1 MQRSLAIIPQPKKL
15 TVNNGA
21 FTVDP
26 NSSIS
31 YAPDGII
38 AAGLLKRITGLPLV
52 RENGDIQFEL
62 DRDIRGREAYH
73 LLIHEDGIRISASTP
88 AGLFYGAQTLRQ
100 LLPAEIE
107 KTGITQPVTLPHLH
121 IEDEPRFPHRGFML
135 DVSRHFFAPK
145 EVKRILD
152 LLALQKFNRFHWHL
166 TDDQGWRIEIKKY
179 PRLTEVGSIR
189 KQTQINGWLL
199 AKPVFDNK
207 PYGGYYTQDDI
218 REIVAYARENFI
230 EVIPEIGS
238 PGHAAAAMAAYPE
251 LSCAGEAVDV
261 RATFT
266 SFSKPMC
273 VGREFAFEFLE
284 DVFTEIAGLFPFGH
298 IHIGGDEVNK
308 KEWKK
313 CPHCQRRMAD
323 EGLKN
328 GSELQTYF
336 EDRLVTILKS
346 KGIKVIAWSEVMHD
360 KLDGDVINQY
370 WFFPNKKKSI
380 AELKKGRKTI
390 VSDFSNLYLDYSF
403 KAMELIRTYSFEP
416 QFPKVSDEQAANIIG
431 IEAPLW
437 TEYIYSRNRLDWQMF
452 PRLLAV
458 SETAWTPKDGR
469 DFQNFLARLEQ
480 FEERLD
486 ALDVY
491 HATRACYLQYQ
502 KISKIP
508 YVLKILTREHPAM
521 TEYKKFHPLETRD
534 YPTV

>member
-15 TVNNGA
+15 TVHSGS
-21 FTVDP
+21 FVVTP
-26 NSSIS
+26 TSSIS
-31 YAPDGII
+31 HAPEGIN
-38 AAGLLKRITGLPLV
+38 AAGLLKRITGLSLV
-52 RENGDIQFEL
+52 PQHGTIRLEMNKDIHGE
-62 DRDIRGREAYH
+62 EAYK
-73 LLIHEDGIRISASTP
+73 LTINEDGIRISASTP

-100 LLPAEIE
+100 LLPAEFE
-107 KTGITQPVTLPHLH
+107 KAGITQPVTLPHLC
-121 IEDEPRFPHRGFML
+121 IEDEPRFSHRGFML

-145 EVKRILD
+145 EIKRILD
-152 LLALQKFNRFHWHL
+152 LLALQKLNRFHWHL

-189 KQTQINGWLL
+189 KQTQIDGWLL

-207 PYGGYYTQDDI
+207 PYGGFYTQDEV
-218 REIVAYARENFI
+218 REIVAYAKENFI

-251 LSCAGEAVDV
+251 LSCAGGQVDV

-273 VGREFAFEFLE
+273 VGREFAFEFLD
-284 DVFTEIAGLFPFGH
+284 DVFTEVAGLFPFGH

-328 GSELQTYF
+328 GSDLQAYF
-336 EDRLVTILKS
+336 EDRLAASLKS
-346 KGIKVIAWSEVMHD
+346 KRIKVIAWSEVMHD
-360 KLDGDVINQY
+360 KLDRDVINQY

-390 VSDFSNLYLDYSF
+390 VSDFSNLYLDYSY
-403 KAMELIRTYSFEP
+403 KTTELIRTYSFEP
-416 QFPKVSDEQAANIIG
+416 QFADVTDEQAANIIG

-437 TEYIYSRNRLDWQMF
+437 TEYVYSRRRLDWQMF

-458 SETAWTPKDGR
+458 SETAWTPKHKR
-469 DFQNFLARLEQ
+469 DFQDFLARLEQ

-486 ALDVY
+486 ALDVH
-491 HATRACYLQYQ
+491 HATRACYMQYQ

-508 YVLKILTREHPAM
+508 QVLKILTREHPAM
-521 TEYKKFHPLETRD
+521 TEYKKFHPLETRE
-534 YPTV
+534 